1 MKLELFYVVK
11 QLSTEP
17 HPNPR
22 IRYVSGP
29 YASFANA
36 FSVMTEQYPGDESY
50 IIVSSIEEV
59 A

>member
-17 HPNPR
+17 ISNQQ
-22 IRYVSGP
+22 IRYVGGP
-29 YASFANA
+29 YASFNIA
-36 FSVMTEQYPGDESY
+36 FEVKTEQFPGDDSY